1 MTTSPRSRPVIPRG
15 RPFEKGNPGRRMG
28 ARHTSSIVAEKLMAD
43 ECDAIVRAVIESAK
57 GGDIQ
62 AAKVILDRI
71 VPIRKGAVV
80 QLDLPE
86 VTTSKG
92 VAAALTALV
101 HAMASGD
108 VSPDE
113 AATIG
118 SVLEIRRR
126 AIETLEIDER
136 LKKLEE
142 AKNGK

>member
-1 MTTSPRSRPVIPRG
+1 MTETPRRDRVIPRG
-15 RPFEKGNPGRRMG
+15 RPFQKGNPGRRMG
-28 ARHTSSIVAEKLMAD
+28 ARHKSSIVAEKLMAD

-80 QLDLPE
+80 KLDLPE

-101 HAMASGD
+101 HAMAS
-108 VSPDE
+108 
-113 AATIG
+113 
-118 SVLEIRRR
+118 
-126 AIETLEIDER
+126 
-136 LKKLEE
+136 
-142 AKNGK
+142 

>member
-1 MTTSPRSRPVIPRG
+1 MTSWPRKDRVIPRG

-28 ARHTSSIVAEKLMAD
+28 ARHKSSVMAEKLMTD
-43 ECDAIVRAVIESAK
+43 ECDAIVRAVIDSAK

-71 VPIRKGAVV
+71 VPVRKGAAV

-86 VTTSKG
+86 VETSQG
-92 VAAALTALV
+92 VAAALAALV

-108 VSPDE
+108 VTPDE

-126 AIETLEIDER
+126 AIETLEFDER

-142 AKNGK
+142 KSHAK

>member
-1 MTTSPRSRPVIPRG
+1 MTTSPRNRPVIPRG
-15 RPFEKGNPGRRMG
+15 RLFEKGNPGRRMG
-28 ARHTSSIVAEKLMAD
+28 ARHKSSIVAEKLMAD

-71 VPIRKGAVV
+71 VPIRKGAMV
-80 QLDLPE
+80 QLNLPE
-86 VTTSKG
+86 VKTSR
-92 VAAALTALV
+92 
-101 HAMASGD
+101 AS
-108 VSPDE
+108 
-113 AATIG
+113 TIG

-126 AIETLEIDER
+126 AIETQEIDER